1 MNADSGDTG
10 SDLKS
15 WAIITGLTAAVF
27 VWGLLIFFT
36 VGDKGLPP
44 WDYTILP
51 DVPGKSM
58 YSTQGARNYSGEVPK
73 PGQKAGDIVL
83 QQHVRER
90 PTAGNV
96 LEQPG
101 GGK

>member
-1 MNADSGDTG
+1 MNAHAHDEGG
-10 SDLKS
+10 NLKS
-15 WAIITGLTAAVF
+15 WAIISGLTVAVF
-27 VWGLLIFFT
+27 LWGFLIFFT

-51 DVPGKSM
+51 DVPGKSV
-58 YSTQGARNYSGEVPK
+58 YSTEGARNYSGEVPK
-73 PGQKAGDIVL
+73 AGQKAGGMVL

-90 PTAGNV
+90 PQAGNV